1 LVTISKISNFK
12 KAVYS
17 GSLLCF
23 GLLFLVSCESKNDPI
38 IARIENQVLRESE
51 LNYRIDNG
59 SWDKQNEE
67 QAVESWLRQAAIL
80 VHFDSLSI
88 DKQNEINYKIEDY
101 KASLIRYEVE
111 NMMIEQM
118 LDTIVTEEE
127 MFKFY
132 ELNKKDFELSDFIV
146 KVLYLKIPYNAPD
159 IEKVNRLYLL
169 RQPKDTVQVTEYANK
184 YAANFFYNKE
194 KWLYFDDIMKE
205 IPLDGIDKEK
215 FILNKT
221 KTSFEENGY
230 IYFLNILDY
239 RLKNAPSPFTLEKE
253 HIKQRILTNRI
264 SRLRETLG
272 KQLIDKAIEQYEI
285 HYYNRK

>member
-1 LVTISKISNFK
+1 MAITNTISNFQ
-12 KAVYS
+12 KAVFS

-23 GLLFLVSCESKNDPI
+23 GFLFFVSCEAKNDPE
-38 IARIENQVLRESE
+38 IARIEKQVLLESE

-59 SWDKQNEE
+59 SWDQPNEE
-67 QAVESWLRQAAIL
+67 QAIESWLRQAAIL
-80 VHFDSLSI
+80 IHFDSLPL

-118 LDTIVTEEE
+118 LDTLVTEEE
-127 MFKFY
+127 MFNFY

-159 IEKVNRLYLL
+159 INKVNSMYLL
-169 RQPKDTVQVTEYANK
+169 RQAKDTVLITEYANK

-205 IPLDGIDKEK
+205 IPLEGIDKEK

-239 RLKNAPSPFTLEKE
+239 RLKNAPSPFSMEKE

-264 SRLRETLG
+264 SILRETLG
-272 KQLIDKAIEQYEI
+272 KQLIDEAIDKYEI